1 MRGRYSALSI
11 LALATGVTGGILL
24 ERLHLNP
31 ADMAGS
37 DGPEVLY
44 WVAPMD
50 PNFRQ
55 PGPGKSPMGM
65 DLIPVYAGQEP
76 TGDPAEV
83 TLSAAEINAIGVR
96 TALAQVSEISH
107 RIETVGFVGYD
118 EHLTSHVH
126 TRVDGWIE
134 VLNVRA
140 VGDQVRKGDVL
151 FEVFSPEFALASY
164 DFIRSK
170 NEGLGISLEAART
183 KLRSHG
189 ATENQ
194 IAEIEETGEV
204 ARRIRV
210 EAPRDGVVI
219 GLAAA
224 DGMFLQPGTQAV
236 SITDLS
242 EVWLI
247 VDVFERDI
255 ARMTDDMRAIARF
268 EHLPG
273 RTFEGKIDYVYPELD
288 PKTRTLPVR
297 LRFDNAEGL
306 LRPNMFGTVSL
317 LPTQSRTAL
326 TVPSEAIIRTGAAER
341 VILKTGEGTFIPRL
355 VTTGLRDNFGGG
367 GRTEVVQGLAPGEEV
382 VASAQ
387 FLIDSESAL
396 NAGLMRMAPTDD
408 APARG
413 AGELVA
419 LDRDA
424 RIATIR
430 HDNLESLDWPAM
442 TSSFP
447 VRADVAL
454 DRLTPGTQVAFRAA
468 RGADGLLGLIDLGN
482 DDGIAAT
489 GNGKVMAVTA
499 DGKLTLS
506 HDPIPELGWPA
517 MEMDMPVAG
526 FDPATVPLDAPVEF
540 DLSKGD
546 DGLFTIVAVR
556 ADGMD
561 TAPAMTMDMTK
572 SAPMSDVAPAIAVT
586 GIIDALNQINRMATI
601 THGPIVEIGMPGMT
615 MDFAIEE
622 GLDLAGLP
630 LGTET
635 MLSFSRPDGMTM
647 VLSAAEPMT
656 PPVIVSGTIDA
667 VDVDARMATI
677 SHGPIMEIGT
687 TGMTMGFALDPSLDP
702 KALPIGVEAELTFAR
717 PDGMTMIL
725 KEVEPIQPPMEVSG
739 TVNSIDMDTGMA
751 NITHGPM
758 TEIGMPGMTM
768 DFAVDGSLDP
778 ASLPVGTEVTLLL
791 HRNADFSM
799 TLVGAR
805 APEVTQ

>member
-1 MRGRYSALSI
+1 MRGRYSALTI
-11 LALATGVTGGILL
+11 LALAAGVAGGISVD
-24 ERLHLNP
+24 RLYFNQ
-31 ADMAGS
+31 ASMAG
-37 DGPEVLY
+37 DGKPKVLY

-65 DLIPVYAGQEP
+65 DLIPVYEGQEP
-76 TGDPAEV
+76 SGDPAEV
-83 TLSAAEINAIGVR
+83 KLSAAEINAIGVR

-107 RIETVGFVGYD
+107 RIETVGFVGYN

-151 FEVFSPEFALASY
+151 FELFSPEFSIASF

-170 NEGLGISLEAART
+170 KDGTGFSLQAARN

-189 ATENQ
+189 ATDSQ
-194 IAEIEETGEV
+194 IAQIEKTGEV
-204 ARRIRV
+204 ARRISV

-219 GLAAA
+219 SLAAA
-224 DGMFLQPGTQAV
+224 DGMFLQPATQAV

-247 VDVFERDI
+247 VDIFERDI

-273 RTFEGKIDYVYPELD
+273 QTFEGRIDYVYPELD
-288 PKTRTLPVR
+288 AKTRTLPVR
-297 LRFDNAEGL
+297 LKFDNAERL

-317 LPTQSRTAL
+317 VPAQTRTAL

-341 VILKTGEGTFIPRL
+341 VILKTGEGTFKPRL

-396 NAGLMRMAPTDD
+396 SAGLMRMAPTDD

-413 AGELVA
+413 TGELVA
-419 LDRDA
+419 IDGET
-424 RIATIR
+424 RIATVR
-430 HDNLESLDWPAM
+430 HAALESLDWPAM
-442 TSSFP
+442 TSQFP

-454 DRLTPGTQVAFRAA
+454 DRLSPGTQVAFRAA
-468 RGADGLLGLIDLGN
+468 RGADGLLGLLELGN

-489 GNGKVMAVTA
+489 GRGTVTAVTA

-506 HDPIPELGWPA
+506 HDPIPDLGWPA
-517 MEMDMPVAG
+517 MQMDMPVAG

-556 ADGMD
+556 PGDMAAAP
-561 TAPAMTMDMTK
+561 APAMAKDDP
-572 SAPMSDVAPAIAVT
+572 APMAAKASPIVVSGT
-586 GIIDALNQINRMATI
+586 IDSLDEAARKATI
-601 THGPIVEIGMPGMT
+601 THGPIAEIGMPGMT
-615 MDFAIEE
+615 MEF
-622 GLDLAGLP
+622 
-630 LGTET
+630 
-635 MLSFSRPDGMTM
+635 
-647 VLSAAEPMT
+647 
-656 PPVIVSGTIDA
+656 
-667 VDVDARMATI
+667 
-677 SHGPIMEIGT
+677 EIGK
-687 TGMTMGFALDPSLDP
+687 SLDVS
-702 KALPIGVEAELTFAR
+702 ALPVGTKAVMTFAR
-717 PDGMTMIL
+717 PDGMTMVL
-725 KEVEPIQPPMEVSG
+725 TEVKPSSPPMEVNG
-739 TVNSIDMDTGMA
+739 TINSVDVATGKA
-751 NITHGPM
+751 NVTHGPM

-768 DFAVDGSLDP
+768 DFTLDP
-778 ASLPVGTEVTLLL
+778 ALEPESLPIGKEVKLLL
-791 HRNADFSM
+791 HRNEDFSM
-799 TLVGAR
+799 TLVGTR
-805 APEVTQ
+805 TQELLQ

>member
-11 LALATGVTGGILL
+11 LALAAGVAGGIYL
-24 ERLHLNP
+24 ERLYFNP
-31 ADMAGS
+31 AGMAAEG
-37 DGPEVLY
+37 GPEVLY

-76 TGDPAEV
+76 SGDPAEV

-96 TALAQVSEISH
+96 SALAQVAEISH

-140 VGDQVRKGDVL
+140 VGDPVQAGDVL
-151 FEVFSPEFALASY
+151 FEMFSPLIGSATGDLLRAVEAGNPR
-164 DFIRSK
+164 I
-170 NEGLGISLEAART
+170 LEAARS

-189 ATENQ
+189 MSDDQ
-194 IAEIEETGEV
+194 IARTEESGVLARNIEIT
-204 ARRIRV
+204 
-210 EAPRDGVVI
+210 APQSGVVI
-219 GLAAA
+219 NLAAA

-242 EVWLI
+242 AVWLI

-255 ARMTDDMRAIARF
+255 ARMTDEMRAIARF

-273 RTFEGKIDYVYPELD
+273 RTFEGEIDYVYPELD
-288 PKTRTLPVR
+288 PQTRTLPVR
-297 LRFDNAEGL
+297 LRFDNSEGL

-317 LPTQSRTAL
+317 IPAQSRTAL
-326 TVPSEAIIRTGAAER
+326 TVPSEAIIRTGSAER
-341 VILKTGEGTFIPRL
+341 VILKTGEGTFMPRL
-355 VTTGLRDNFGGG
+355 ITTGLRDNFGGG

-396 NAGLMRMAPTDD
+396 SAGLMRMAPTDE

-413 AGELVA
+413 TGELVA
-419 LDRDA
+419 LDVEA

-430 HDNLESLDWPAM
+430 HGTLESLDWPAM
-442 TSSFP
+442 TSRFP
-447 VRADVAL
+447 VRADVVL
-454 DRLTPGTQVAFRAA
+454 DRLAPRTQVAFRAA
-468 RGADGLLGLIDLGN
+468 RGADGLLGLLELGS

-489 GNGKVMAVTA
+489 GNGTVTAVTA
-499 DGKLTLS
+499 DGKLSLS

-517 MEMDMPVAG
+517 MQMDMPVAG

-556 ADGMD
+556 TGGMGA
-561 TAPAMTMDMTK
+561 APAMEMAEAMPMADE
-572 SAPMSDVAPAIAVT
+572 APPIVVSGT
-586 GIIDALNQINRMATI
+586 IDALDEATRTATI
-601 THGPIVEIGMPGMT
+601 THGPITEIGMPGMT
-615 MDFAIEE
+615 MGFAIDET
-622 GLDLAGLP
+622 LDL
-630 LGTET
+630 
-635 MLSFSRPDGMTM
+635 
-647 VLSAAEPMT
+647 V
-656 PPVIVSGTIDA
+656 
-667 VDVDARMATI
+667 
-677 SHGPIMEIGT
+677 
-687 TGMTMGFALDPSLDP
+687 
-702 KALPIGVEAELTFAR
+702 ALPIGVEADLTFAR

-725 KEVEPIQPPMEVSG
+725 KTVEPVMPPMEVSG
-739 TVNSIDMDTGMA
+739 TINSVDAAAGMA
-751 NITHGPM
+751 NISHGPM

-768 DFAVDGSLDP
+768 DFALEENLDP
-778 ASLPVGTEVTLLL
+778 QSLPLNTEVTLLL
-791 HRNADFSM
+791 HRNPDFSM
-799 TLVGAR
+799 TLVGTR
-805 APEVTQ
+805 DREVLQ

>member
-1 MRGRYSALSI
+1 M
-11 LALATGVTGGILL
+11 
-24 ERLHLNP
+24 NP
-31 ADMAGS
+31 EDMS
-37 DGPEVLY
+37 DDDGPEVLY

-76 TGDPAEV
+76 SGDPAEV

-151 FEVFSPEFALASY
+151 FELFSPEFGIASF
-164 DFIRSK
+164 DFLRASK
-170 NEGLGISLEAART
+170 EGIGISLEAARN

-189 ATENQ
+189 ATDSQ
-194 IAEIEETGEV
+194 IAEIEETGEM

-273 RTFEGKIDYVYPELD
+273 RTFEGEIDYVYPELD
-288 PKTRTLPVR
+288 PQTRTLPVR
-297 LRFDNAEGL
+297 LSFDNTEGL

-317 LPTQSRTAL
+317 VPGHSRTAL
-326 TVPSEAIIRTGAAER
+326 TVPTEAIIRTGTAER
-341 VILKTGEGTFIPRL
+341 VILKSGEGTFMPRL
-355 VTTGLRDNFGGG
+355 ITTGLRDNFGEG

-396 NAGLMRMAPTDD
+396 SAGLMRMAPTDE

-413 AGELVA
+413 TGELIA
-419 LDRDA
+419 LDHSA
-424 RIATIR
+424 RMATIQ
-430 HDNLESLDWPAM
+430 HGELESLDWPAM
-442 TSSFP
+442 TSRFP
-447 VRADVAL
+447 VRSDVSL
-454 DRLTPGTQVAFRAA
+454 DRIAPGMQVAFRAA
-468 RGADGLLGLIDLGN
+468 RGADGLLGLLDLGS

-489 GNGKVMAVTA
+489 GNGKILAVTA
-499 DGKLTLS
+499 DGTLTLT

-517 MEMDMPVAG
+517 MQMDMPVIG
-526 FDPATVPLDAPVEF
+526 FDPSTVPLDAPVEF

-556 ADGMD
+556 ADGMT
-561 TAPAMTMDMTK
+561 TAEAGAEVASMATEAPPIMVSGIIDVLNQTAGTATISHGPISEIGMPGMTMDFAIADTVDLSALPVGSETMLTFARPDGMTMVL
-572 SAPMSDVAPAIAVT
+572 AAAEPVAPPIVVSGT
-586 GIIDALNQINRMATI
+586 IDAIDAEVRQATI
-601 THGPIVEIGMPGMT
+601 SHGPIVEIGMPGMT
-615 MDFAIEE
+615 MDFAIDE
-622 GLDLAGLP
+622 
-630 LGTET
+630 
-635 MLSFSRPDGMTM
+635 
-647 VLSAAEPMT
+647 
-656 PPVIVSGTIDA
+656 
-667 VDVDARMATI
+667 
-677 SHGPIMEIGT
+677 
-687 TGMTMGFALDPSLDP
+687 ALDPT
-702 KALPIGVEAELTFAR
+702 ALPIGIEVEMTFAR

-725 KEVEPIQPPMEVSG
+725 RQAEPMAAPMEVRG
-739 TVNSIDMDTGMA
+739 TINAVDLDTGMA
-751 NITHGPM
+751 NISHGPM

-768 DFAVDGSLDP
+768 DFALDAALDP
-778 ASLPVGTEVTLLL
+778 GSLPVGNEIVLQL

-799 TLVGAR
+799 TLVGTR
-805 APEVTQ
+805 AQEVIQ